1 MKRLIMTSV
10 TVIMAALTAS
20 ASSRSE
26 EVQPHAP
33 FSNAALSID
42 ISTMGPGISATV
54 PVSRNIFI
62 KGSYWLLP
70 ICSKSPI
77 NDSPTAIASMPGNR
91 AIEIERT
98 GAQLQFSSH
107 TVRLVAD
114 YVPFRQGTGIFYIS
128 GGLMYSNSRIFEYSE
143 LYDISPL
150 KEFGIADD
158 EMDNVQLTNNQG
170 TYWLGNDGKVTNTSY
185 RPNFGLYFGI
195 GIGRPVPVRKVGF
208 RAEIGVPIHIGTYRW
223 ESDGM
228 ISSSNDIRLMSIL
241 YRMPGEQH
249 GVFASLC
256 MNFHV
261 TFRLFNG
268 SRK

>member
-1 MKRLIMTSV
+1 MKRLIITSV
-10 TVIMAALTAS
+10 TAIIVAFSAS
-20 ASSRSE
+20 AAGRPG
-26 EVQPHAP
+26 EVRPHAA

-42 ISTMGPGISATV
+42 VSTMGPGISATV

-70 ICSKSPI
+70 LCSKKPLSS
-77 NDSPTAIASMPGNR
+77 SPTAIAAMPGNR

-128 GGLMYSNSRIFEYSE
+128 GGLMYSNSRLCEYSE
-143 LYDISPL
+143 TYDISPL
-150 KEFGIADD
+150 KEFGISDD

-185 RPNFGLYFGI
+185 RPDFGLYFGI
-195 GIGRPVPVRKVGF
+195 GIGRPIPVRRVGF
-208 RAEIGVPIHIGTYRW
+208 RAEIGVPIYIGKYRW

-228 ISSSNDIRLMSIL
+228 ISSGTDIRLISIL
-241 YRMPGEQH
+241 YRMPGEQR

-261 TFRLFNG
+261 TFRLFNEG
-268 SRK
+268 RK